1 MFQVVTNA
9 SGDWMVVKNQLGEI
23 LFSGHSMS
31 PFDIA
36 NLIEN
41 ITIYGCETLEITDE
55 QMGELT

>member
-1 MFQVVTNA
+1 MYQVITNA

-55 QMGELT
+55 QMGELI